1 MNKKFITPELDKCA
15 IVYSIQGKV
24 EETITPEKV
33 ISDKLVIVDCDT
45 SADNFKTIV
54 QVYENKKIQETF
66 EMNTDQWLF
75 WFDCYFPD
83 MAGTRNVYTNLIQKI
98 CVELLRVEK
107 LDNEEFE
114 ILWDLYITE
123 MGKII

>member
-1 MNKKFITPELDKCA
+1 MDKKFITPELDKCA
-15 IVYSIQGKV
+15 IVYAVQGKV

-33 ISDKLVIVDCDT
+33 VGDRLLIVDCDT

-54 QVYENKKIQETF
+54 QVYENKKIQETY

-75 WFDCYFPD
+75 WFDCFFPNL
-83 MAGTRNVYTNLIQKI
+83 ASTRNVYTNLIQKI